1 MNGEHARD
9 VVIVGAGLAGLV
21 AARTL
26 KDAGKSVV
34 VIEARDRV
42 GGRTLSQPLAK
53 DAIDL
58 GAQWI
63 GPDQKRVA
71 KLAEELGVRTFPQY
85 HQGDKVLERDSG
97 VSHHADFI
105 KAIPILSQ
113 LDLKRAVDRFDSFGE
128 SVPLDK
134 PFAAPRASEWD
145 ADSVESWKRRHTWTR
160 GARMVIDGVT
170 RMVFAAEPQEISFL
184 FFLFY
189 LRSGKGFEALSE
201 IQNGAQQDRF
211 VGGAQQLSQRLA
223 DPLGD
228 DLVLRTPVRGI
239 KQSGEGVE
247 VRTDWGAYE
256 ARAVIVAIP
265 PALAA
270 RIEYDPPMP
279 PNRDQLTQRMP
290 MGSVI
295 KCIAA
300 YDKPFWR
307 DRGLSGESFSEKGP
321 IAATFD
327 DSPDD
332 ASQGALV
339 GFMVGRDAREWTGAD
354 PDARREAVLDH
365 FARLFGDEARRPTE
379 YIDKDW
385 PAEEWSRG
393 CYEGLMPPGVMTAYG
408 QALREPVG
416 RIHWAGTE
424 TALEHTGYMDGA
436 IESGDRAAREVLERL
451 AAEPAPV
458 K

>member
-1 MNGEHARD
+1 MNGDRTRD
-9 VVIVGAGLAGLV
+9 VIVVGAGLAGLC
-21 AARTL
+21 AARKL
-26 KDAGKSVV
+26 KEAGKSVTV
-34 VIEARDRV
+34 LEARDRV
-42 GGRTLSQPLAK
+42 GGRTLSHGLAN
-53 DAIDL
+53 DIIDL

-63 GPDQKRVA
+63 GPDQKRIA
-71 KLAEELGVRTFPQY
+71 KLAAELGVQTFPQY
-85 HQGDKVLERDSG
+85 HQGKKVLEDSRG
-97 VSHHADFI
+97 VSHQDDFI

-113 LDLKRAVDRFDSFGE
+113 LDLKFAVDRFDRYGN
-128 SVPLDK
+128 SVPLEA
-134 PFAAPRASEWD
+134 PNTAARAAEWD
-145 ADSVESWKRRHTWTR
+145 AHSVESWKQRHTWTQ

-184 FFLFY
+184 YFLFY

-201 IQNGAQQDRF
+201 VQNGAQQDRF
-211 VGGAQQLSQRLA
+211 KGGSQQLSIKLA
-223 DPLGD
+223 EPLGD
-228 DLVLRTPVRGI
+228 DLVLNTPARGV
-239 KQSGEGVE
+239 QQTPQGVE
-247 VRTDWGAYE
+247 VRTDWGAHNAAY
-256 ARAVIVAIP
+256 AIIAIP

-307 DRGLSGESFSEKGP
+307 DRGLSGESFSETGP

-327 DSPDD
+327 DSPEDG
-332 ASQGALV
+332 AQGALV
-339 GFMVGRDAREWTGAD
+339 GFMVGRDARAWTGAD
-354 PDARREAVLDH
+354 PDKRREAVLEH
-365 FARLFGDEARRPTE
+365 FARLFGDEARKPTE
-379 YIDKDW
+379 YIDQDW
-385 PAEEWSRG
+385 PAETWSRG
-393 CYEGLMPPGVMTAYG
+393 CYEGFMPPGVMTAYG
-408 QALREPVG
+408 DALRAPVD

-436 IESGDRAAREVLERL
+436 IESGYRAADEVLERF
-451 AAEPAPV
+451 AAEPVPA

>member
-1 MNGEHARD
+1 MLE
-9 VVIVGAGLAGLV
+9 
-21 AARTL
+21 
-26 KDAGKSVV
+26 
-34 VIEARDRV
+34 DR
-42 GGRTLSQPLAK
+42 GGISQQ
-53 DAIDL
+53 D
-58 GAQWI
+58 
-63 GPDQKRVA
+63 
-71 KLAEELGVRTFPQY
+71 
-85 HQGDKVLERDSG
+85 
-97 VSHHADFI
+97 DFI

-113 LDLKRAVDRFDSFGE
+113 LDLKRAVDRFDDFGD
-128 SVPLDK
+128 SLPLDQ
-134 PFAAPRASEWD
+134 PFTAPRAAEWD
-145 ADSVESWKRRHTWTR
+145 AHSVESWKRRHTWTR

-170 RMVFAAEPQEISFL
+170 RMVFAAEPQEVSFL
-184 FFLFY
+184 YFLFY
-189 LRSGKGFEALSE
+189 LRSGKGFEVLSE

-223 DPLGD
+223 EPLGD
-228 DLVLRTPVRGI
+228 DLVLNTPVRGI
-239 KQSGEGVE
+239 KQTPDAVE
-247 VRTDWGAYE
+247 VRTDWGVYE
-256 ARAVIVAIP
+256 ARLVIVAIP

-307 DRGLSGESFSEKGP
+307 DRGLSGESFSENGP

-339 GFMVGRDAREWTGAD
+339 GFMVGREARQWTGAE
-354 PDARREAVLDH
+354 PDARRKAVLEH
-365 FARLFGDEARRPTE
+365 FARLFGDEARRPAA

-393 CYEGLMPPGVMTAYG
+393 CYEGFMPPGVMTAYG
-408 QALREPVG
+408 PALRRPVG

-436 IESGDRAAREVLERL
+436 IESGERAAQESLGRL
-451 AAEPAPV
+451 ASEPVPAS
-458 K
+458 